1 MTSLGERIYEERKKH
16 GLSQGDLADKLGI
29 STKAVSKWETG
40 ESQPTIENINRL
52 SEIFGVTSDYL
63 IGGKAINAANQDKH
77 GNFQYL
83 EDQKARRKKFR
94 IIGWIL
100 LPIGVG
106 CVVYGLIR
114 FLQNF
119 SSIQTGWDFGGIAGN
134 AEIGM
139 AFFITGGVFTFAG
152 VIFLILGY
160 AGAFARYQASELM
173 PVKRDATNYLL
184 DGTREETGKTV
195 KTILDS
201 VGRSV
206 NGGEGIT
213 CPKCG
218 TLNEKGAAFCDQ
230 CGVPLTKKCPYCG
243 ENNDADAK
251 HCRHCGAS
259 FS

>member
-1 MTSLGERIYEERKKH
+1 MTSLGERIYEERKKN
-16 GLSQGDLADKLGI
+16 GLSQGDLAGKLGI

-40 ESQPTIENINRL
+40 ESQPTLENINRL

-63 IGGKAINAANQDKH
+63 IGGKAINSANQDKH

-106 CVVYGLIR
+106 SFVYGIIR
-114 FLQNF
+114 FLENF
-119 SSIQTGWDFGGIAGN
+119 ATFPSVWDFGGFVSDASTGFIFFIIGGAFTIAG
-134 AEIGM
+134 
-139 AFFITGGVFTFAG
+139 FVFLA
-152 VIFLILGY
+152 LGY
-160 AGAFARYQASELM
+160 IGAFARYQASELM
-173 PVKRDATNYLL
+173 PVKRDATNYLI

-201 VGRSV
+201 VGRPST
-206 NGGEGIT
+206 GGEGVV

-218 TLNEKGAAFCDQ
+218 APNEKGAAFCDH
-230 CGVPLTKKCPYCG
+230 CGTALSKKCPYCG
-243 ENNDADAK
+243 ENNNADAK
-251 HCRHCGAS
+251 HCRHCGGS
-259 FS
+259 LN